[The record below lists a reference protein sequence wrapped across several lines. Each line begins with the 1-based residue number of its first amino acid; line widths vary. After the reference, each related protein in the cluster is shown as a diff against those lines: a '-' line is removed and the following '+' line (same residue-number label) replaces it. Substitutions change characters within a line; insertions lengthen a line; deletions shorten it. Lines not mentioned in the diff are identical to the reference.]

1 MAHNI
6 DDIDLIIARL
16 GYTPSQQDLTKHQI
30 LKLLKE
36 IHQEKY
42 QAVKTHVSIMNKT
55 GLTLA
60 VINLLLENQA
70 LAQIAIAGV
79 NQLAAERVIEL
90 NQEQPK
96 PETVTLEKLGS

>member
-6 DDIDLIIARL
+6 EDIDLIIARL

-36 IHQEKY
+36 IHGEKY
-42 QAVKTHVSIMNKT
+42 QAVKTHISIMNKT
-55 GLTLA
+55 GMTLA
-60 VINLLLENQA
+60 ILNLLLENQA

-79 NQLAAERVIEL
+79 NRLAAERSLEL
-90 NQEQPK
+90 SQQQPE
-96 PETVTLEKLGS
+96 PETATLKVIGE

>member
-6 DDIDLIIARL
+6 QDIDLIIARL
-16 GYTPSQQDLTKHQI
+16 GYTPAQQNLTKHQI

-36 IHQEKY
+36 IHAEKY

-70 LAQIAIAGV
+70 LALIAIAGV
-79 NQLAAERVIEL
+79 NKLAAERTLEL
-90 NQEQPK
+90 NQKQPE
-96 PETVTLEKLGS
+96 PNTVTLEEPGV

>member
-6 DDIDLIIARL
+6 EDIDLIIARL

-36 IHQEKY
+36 IHAEKY
-42 QAVKTHVSIMNKT
+42 QAVKTHISIMNKT

-60 VINLLLENQA
+60 VLNLLLENQA

-79 NQLAAERVIEL
+79 NRLAAERSLEL
-90 NQEQPK
+90 SQQAPQ
-96 PETVTLEKLGS
+96 PETATPETLGE